1 MNMAWQIWNVD
12 TGECLHVLAGH
23 EQEIYSV
30 AFDGVRVVSGGMDTT
45 VRVWDAIS
53 GSVFPND
60 SYFEHSNN
68 HYRQCIALLQGHTA
82 LVCQL
87 QLCPTT
93 GLLATG
99 GSDGRVITFD
109 LQNYTSLQ
117 RISAHDSSVT
127 SLQFDSNF
135 LITGGND
142 GRVRMYETQSGISVR
157 DLSERCESVWKVA
170 CKGGTCAIMC
180 KRSGK
185 MVIEIWTFRPRTW
198 CL

>member
-1 MNMAWQIWNVD
+1 MERRHWGVLTRSYRPRARNLFGRIRWCPRRFRWN
-12 TGECLHVLAGH
+12 GYNRPCMECH
-23 EQEIYSV
+23 
-30 AFDGVRVVSGGMDTT
+30 VRVSLSPCSDHFSSIFKGD
-45 VRVWDAIS
+45 R
-53 GSVFPND
+53 
-60 SYFEHSNN
+60 
-68 HYRQCIALLQGHTA
+68 RQCIALLQGHTA

-109 LQNYTSLQ
+109 LHNYTSLQ

-142 GRVRMYETQSGISVR
+142 GRVRMYERQSGASVR
-157 DLSERCESVWKVA
+157 DLTERCDSVWKVA

-185 MVIEIWTFRPRTW
+185 MVIEIWTFRQRTTH
-198 CL
+198 L

>member
-1 MNMAWQIWNVD
+1 MERRYRAVSTRPHRPRARNLFGRIRWCSHCFWR
-12 TGECLHVLAGH
+12 
-23 EQEIYSV
+23 
-30 AFDGVRVVSGGMDTT
+30 DGYYRSCMGCYVRVSLSPIIDYRHVNFNGH
-45 VRVWDAIS
+45 
-53 GSVFPND
+53 F
-60 SYFEHSNN
+60 
-68 HYRQCIALLQGHTA
+68 RQCIALLQGHTA
-82 LVCQL
+82 LVCQV

-109 LQNYTSLQ
+109 LHSYTPLQ

-142 GRVRMYETQSGISVR
+142 GRVRMYETQSGAAVR

-185 MVIEIWTFRPRTW
+185 MVIEIWTFRPRTY
-198 CL
+198 L